1 MSKIAPLWLKA
12 IYSIVMC
19 GFSGLTMVSLDALPT
34 MSLLGSMSVWALFPL
49 ALLLSVVIAWV
60 TFVLTLIDWKIS
72 AGMVLLCSIFLAI
85 GTLVSIPVTLL
96 LGVGAFSA
104 EGGGYDFGALFLS
117 LPPFPAGVIS
127 LVCCIVYLKK

>member
-1 MSKIAPLWLKA
+1 MSKTAPLWLKA

-85 GTLVSIPVTLL
+85 GTLASIPTML
-96 LGVGAFSA
+96 LGVGAFST
-104 EGGGYDFGALFLS
+104 EGGGYDFGVLFLS
-117 LPPFPAGVIS
+117 LSPFPAGVIS
-127 LVCCIVYLKK
+127 LVCCNVYLKK